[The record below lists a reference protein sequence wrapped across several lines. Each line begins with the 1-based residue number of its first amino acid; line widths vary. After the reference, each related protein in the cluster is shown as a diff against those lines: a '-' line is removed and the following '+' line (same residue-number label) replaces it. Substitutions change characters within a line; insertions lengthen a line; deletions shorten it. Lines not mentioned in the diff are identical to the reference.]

1 MRSSTARSGSNSTDD
16 RRSVVSGNS
25 STASTLVADSL
36 ASGKTATSQ
45 LRKFTAG
52 VGRPGLAREARDAV
66 RAALVAQNPLRKAP
80 ISEPV
85 DYEKFVNERSIQLE
99 NDPQREIV
107 LCPRDDIE
115 VTENCENLE
124 SSIQQEC
131 ETAIPMVKPSDI
143 KQAKWLLT
151 REALRFYTQPHR
163 SITFNYANFSG
174 DYSANNTSSC
184 IENETLSSLVFESD
198 MALEDERAAYG
209 ASLGIGSVGIVK
221 VSKILEFWLKIRESG
236 PKFPNF
242 GSFFIKFGVYLN
254 PKARF
259 QEGNLNILK
268 SDTPTFIDNLKSW
281 SSKKRYC
288 ILRRL
293 EGGECTFEIRK
304 AAQEAPK
311 IAPLKIGSAHIKSTK
326 KGKTVLEIRGGID
339 EKSACI
345 LLESEE
351 TQSLEDWLVALQ
363 TAIAFANKEDAL
375 SICSEL
381 DKGGTSKSSD
391 ANNAVA
397 TSSSSSAINGK
408 SKGADTES
416 IGSEDSSNSRTSEMQ
431 PWRGRNS
438 AARALQPPIVDRRNM
453 FSLYYRLQPLPSPSF
468 DPSTI
473 LQGSQGTKRPSF
485 TEIPSFSPVKMRKS
499 SSLKRETAQNRSMHQ
514 NPLLISIEFHGIS
527 IRLPNQNGILH
538 QIEPFFVRFF
548 VFDALDGRRICEEFQ
563 ILVNGDDLHVSEP
576 VFDSSCLVNGIK
588 RSLLVERTANRAL
601 LQLPP
606 TTQNHKDLWLV
617 VRVDRGLSADTA
629 AELYMKA
636 CSDAKTVAKLQKTIS
651 QSMTRLAG
659 HRQRFAWTAKPL
671 FPEFRSDVFT
681 TSGSTSS
688 TLTSPTTTVSGW
700 SRTSSDCLQLFR
712 CEPNRYSDVDLQKSL
727 LEFSKL
733 EKQSKLMVPNAS
745 ISVAVN
751 TRASITDYLNR
762 VNPSLYPL
770 NPWKPDD
777 SKGGPPVFQLQ
788 SFGDQPSHPHTTLTN
803 LLYVY
808 PMSLKYDSQKAF
820 SKARNISCNVRFVR
834 GDQAIPEKAM
844 VDRMSPSGPYCIS
857 STCSIQHHQQN
868 PVFGEEM
875 KTQLPLNLTTSDHL
889 LFSFSHISVAGN
901 SNLKSSESTETPIGY
916 SWLPLVWK
924 KDRLIMDNDEQEFA
938 LPVACDLPAN
948 YYRSKPTGMA
958 GKGEESHL
966 SEVRWVD
973 QKPLFRVRLRLCS
986 SVFTTD
992 SKLQTFFQ
1000 ACDRLSAKGIIGDAA
1015 DSLKRMVKSKSS
1027 SPPSDLQQQ
1036 QHPRSCSPIADS
1048 MQRSL
1053 SLEDPDQHP
1062 HMKHLLQ
1069 AIRLLSDVP
1078 FDRLLVYFPIVL
1090 GRLFAILPQA
1100 PTDQL
1105 AIATLR
1111 SIISI
1116 CDLCQ
1121 QNGRPRVVRRF
1132 VRHNFSDAA
1141 AREQFVS
1148 HDATIYAVI
1157 CRHLPTLMREMQ
1169 SEPPEELSKLY
1180 RQLWVLTD
1188 AVVASMSQTIC
1199 AEQLNKISQRD
1210 RFPPEILEQMGHL
1223 LEVAVPQ
1230 IVLKH
1235 KEMKEESRCANL
1247 ALAYF
1252 TRFALSFVDRGVVFR
1267 WIHFYI
1273 SRLDDTDF
1281 RALRDY
1287 KTDLLEI
1294 LCLHE
1299 HFVPLNLPVLI
1310 NCSSQIQRLNYSG
1323 GVIDSQMQTTNS
1335 SGAGFLSRFFNQIFN
1350 TPTLETNE
1358 TDRYASCSGEWHLS
1372 PSFAQNHFIVGLL
1385 LQELVACIRETKD
1398 YRKRPISLL
1407 RNLLA
1412 KHSFDKRYGDMTIQR
1427 RISML
1432 YAPVLT
1438 FALDHLHELIYEDSD
1453 DVDATP
1459 TGYRSFPT
1467 HHHSTMASLASA
1479 KSILRSSGANR
1490 YTEFSRGSPVR
1501 TSSPVPSTH
1510 STSRPPQ
1517 MPPPPPIGGQK
1528 TVPPPPSSST
1538 PLVEKLTEDEIQDI
1552 LICCVFILQRMPKR
1566 ILAALWS
1573 ENEGANAE
1581 KMIKLLELIV
1591 DVFRYRGKEH
1601 ALRRTAANSKT
1612 RSQFTLNLPGRA
1624 STSNRMSAEMM
1635 DEDPNA
1641 SGSTNSIPFR
1651 VLQLVNLS
1659 QEVALIVL
1667 DVAQTFAHQLAA
1679 SQRHRHWPH
1688 SESLFHSL
1696 LSLHLRLADEHWSE
1710 SVRLHVIAGLALF
1723 VNLFRARLFEGGPLE
1738 PLYMLIEKVLIQMAS
1753 RLPAV
1758 QAAAA
1763 ALLQLILRNGY
1774 EVAQGYFASQI
1785 LAQSVSPSTKIN
1797 NQANG
1802 GRKGVSSERLGRPGS
1817 QTGVALARLLGFQ
1830 SVLSNSAAFERGLS
1844 AVEALVDQRKATSF
1858 DLAVL
1863 DLLRQLRGVMT
1874 ATVALKDAANDP
1886 IRLADLHLQLADSY
1900 RGSAA
1905 LRSAWF
1911 DTLAELYE
1919 QDRWFAEAAVCHA
1932 HSVAIIARELE
1943 ERKDLEVDWRVFEWI
1958 NNQISETEQSQ
1969 GGDAGN
1975 VQPAGFTTENLG
1987 AKIDKTAAALLL
1999 AERFEAVGPL
2009 YRLIVPVLERNMN
2022 FTSLVSVYAE
2032 LQQTYSRAA
2041 EVRSSG
2047 KRHLG
2052 TYFRVRFYGENHF
2065 KQEHNTDWI
2074 YREMGLTSL
2083 AAFALEVKEKCQRQV
2098 GHDRVQ
2104 IEANEHLDMA
2114 KIDPTVAYVQ
2124 ITHVE
2129 PSVSADSASSSPR
2142 PPTVSNDFVLHTNLS
2157 EFSYECAMVENE
2169 RKVSKEPAIHEQILK
2184 RTVIRVSLGG
2194 FPSTRRRLPVISVN
2208 YEQFSP
2214 LEFACQKL
2222 NTKAEQIRKTLSAA
2236 SNGRRLDVKGLQLL
2250 LQGAVL
2256 PTVNAGPLAYA
2267 EVFTKDEQREKYGDE
2282 AIVKLRESFRNL
2294 MSACQLAIEANASAI
2309 GSDQQTY
2316 HEVLVSSFDAM
2327 HERLQTFF
2335 GASLRGNLEPD
2346 PSQLPRSAMHI
2357 LDMMGGVRN

>member
-1 MRSSTARSGSNSTDD
+1 MRSSTARSGSQSTDD

-25 STASTLVADSL
+25 STASTLIADSL
-36 ASGKTATSQ
+36 ASGKTHTSQ

-85 DYEKFVNERSIQLE
+85 DYEKFINERSIQLE
-99 NDPQREIV
+99 NDAQREIV
-107 LCPRDDIE
+107 LFPRDDIE
-115 VTENCENLE
+115 E
-124 SSIQQEC
+124 SSTQQEC
-131 ETAIPMVKPSDI
+131 ETAIPMVKPNDI

-151 REALRFYTQPHR
+151 REALRFYTTPQR
-163 SITFNYANFSG
+163 SIVFNYAKFSG
-174 DYSANNTSSC
+174 DYSANNTSSA

-209 ASLGIGSVGIVK
+209 ASMGNGAIGVVK
-221 VSKILEFWLKIRESG
+221 EG
-236 PKFPNF
+236 H
-242 GSFFIKFGVYLN
+242 LN
-254 PKARF
+254 VV
-259 QEGNLNILK
+259 K
-268 SDTPTFIDNLKSW
+268 SDTTLFDNLKS
-281 SSKKRYC
+281 STSKKRYC
-288 ILRRL
+288 VLRRL

-304 AAQEAPK
+304 TATEVPK
-311 IAPLKIGSAHIKSTK
+311 IPPLKVSTAQIKSTK
-326 KGKTVLEIRGGID
+326 KGKTVLEIRGGE
-339 EKSACI
+339 EKGAI
-345 LLESEE
+345 LLLESEE
-351 TQSLEDWLVALQ
+351 TQMLEEWLVALQ

-381 DKGGTSKSSD
+381 DKGGSKLSD
-391 ANNAVA
+391 ANAVA
-397 TSSSSSAINGK
+397 TSSSSSVVAGK
-408 SKGADTES
+408 SRAPDTES

-453 FSLYYRLQPLPSPSF
+453 FSLYYRLQPLPHSTFES
-468 DPSTI
+468 STI
-473 LQGSQGTKRPSF
+473 LPGNSAKRPTSS
-485 TEIPSFSPVKMRKS
+485 EISSMSPVKMRKT
-499 SSLKRETAQNRSMHQ
+499 SSLKRDNKITFLSPQ
-514 NPLLISIEFHGIS
+514 NPSNTPILVSIDFQGLTL
-527 IRLPNQNGILH
+527 RLPNLLGTLQ
-538 QIEPFFVRFF
+538 QIEPFFIRLF
-548 VFDALDGRRICEEFQ
+548 VFDAMDGRRICEEFQ
-563 ILVNGDDLHVSEP
+563 ILVNGDDLHVTEP
-576 VFDSSCLVNGIK
+576 VFDSSCKVNGIR
-588 RSLLVERTANRAL
+588 RSLLVERTASRAL

-606 TTQNHKDLWLV
+606 STINHRDLWLV
-617 VRVDRGLSADTA
+617 CRVDRVLSADTQ
-629 AELYMKA
+629 AELYMNSRSSSDPKA
-636 CSDAKTVAKLQKTIS
+636 VAKLQKTIS
-651 QSMTRLAG
+651 MSMTRLAG

-671 FPEFRSDVFT
+671 FPELRNDSYP
-681 TSGSTSS
+681 S
-688 TLTSPTTTVSGW
+688 TLTTSSSTSPIPPSSTTSTLSGW
-700 SRTSSDCLQLFR
+700 SRSGADQLQLFR
-712 CEPNRYSDVDLQKSL
+712 CESNRYSDADLQKSL

-733 EKQSKLMVPNAS
+733 EKQSKMIVPNAS
-745 ISVAVN
+745 ISISLN
-751 TRASITDYLNR
+751 TRANVLDYLNR

-770 NPWKPDD
+770 NPWKPEEANA
-777 SKGGPPVFQLQ
+777 PPVFQLQ
-788 SFGDQPSHPHTTLTN
+788 TFGDQPNQPHTSLTN
-803 LLYVY
+803 LLYIY
-808 PMSLKYDSQKAF
+808 PLGLKYDSQKAF
-820 SKARNISCNVRFVR
+820 SKARNISCTVRFVR
-834 GDQAIPEKAM
+834 GEEAIPEKAM
-844 VDRMSPSGPYCIS
+844 VDRMSAAGPYCIS
-857 STCSIQHHQQN
+857 STCSVQHHQQN

-901 SNLKSSESTETPIGY
+901 SNLKASESTETPIGY

-924 KDRLIMDNDEQEFA
+924 KDRLVLESDEQEFA
-938 LPVACDLPAN
+938 LPVAIDLPSH
-948 YYRSKPTGMA
+948 YYRTKPTGMM
-958 GKGEESHL
+958 GKGEESA

-973 QKPLFRVRLRLCS
+973 QKPLFRVRLRLVS

-992 SKLQTFFQ
+992 SKLQSFFQ

-1027 SPPSDLQQQ
+1027 SPPSDLLS

-1048 MQRSL
+1048 MQRSM
-1053 SLEDPDQHP
+1053 SLEDADQHP
-1062 HMKHLLQ
+1062 HLKHLLQ
-1069 AIRLLSDVP
+1069 TIRLLSDVP
-1078 FDRLLVYFPIVL
+1078 FDRLLVYLPIVL

-1105 AIATLR
+1105 AIATMR

-1116 CDLCQ
+1116 CDMCC
-1121 QNGRPRVVRRF
+1121 QNGKPHVVRRF
-1132 VRHNFSDAA
+1132 VKANFSDAA

-1148 HDATIYAVI
+1148 HDATIYSVI

-1169 SEPPEELSKLY
+1169 SEPEQLGQLY

-1188 AVVASMSQTIC
+1188 AVVKSMAQTMC
-1199 AEQLNKISQRD
+1199 SEQLNKISQRD
-1210 RFPPEILEQMGHL
+1210 RFPPEILEQMGHV
-1223 LEVAVPQ
+1223 LEVGVPQ

-1235 KEMKEESRCANL
+1235 KEMREESRCANL

-1252 TRFALSFVDRGVVFR
+1252 TRFAMSFVDRGVVFR

-1273 SRLDDTDF
+1273 SRLDDTDY

-1299 HFVPLNLPVLI
+1299 HHVPLNLPVLI
-1310 NCSSQIQRLNYSG
+1310 NGASQIQRLNYSG
-1323 GVIDSQMQTTNS
+1323 GVIDTQIQTTNS
-1335 SGAGFLSRFFNQIFN
+1335 SGSGFLSRFFNQIFN

-1372 PSFAQNHFIVGLL
+1372 PSFAQNHFVVGLL
-1385 LQELVACIRETKD
+1385 MQELVACIRETKD

-1412 KHSFDKRYGDMTIQR
+1412 KHSFDRRYGDMTIQR
-1427 RISML
+1427 RIAML

-1438 FALDHLHELIYEDSD
+1438 FALDHLHEFESEEFE

-1459 TGYRSFPT
+1459 TGYRSFSA
-1467 HHHSTMASLASA
+1467 HHSAPSATIATSASS
-1479 KSILRSSGANR
+1479 KSVSKWRNR
-1490 YTEFSRGSPVR
+1490 YSEVQQFSRGSPVR

-1517 MPPPPPIGGQK
+1517 MPPPPPATNGK
-1528 TVPPPPSSST
+1528 AVPPPPSSAT

-1566 ILAALWS
+1566 ILAALWT
-1573 ENEGANAE
+1573 ENDGANAE
-1581 KMIKLLELIV
+1581 KMIRLLELIV

-1612 RSQFTLNLPGRA
+1612 RSLFTLNLPSRV
-1624 STSNRMSAEMM
+1624 STATTPNRMSAEMM
-1635 DEDPNA
+1635 AGEEDMNA

-1774 EVAQGYFASQI
+1774 EVAQGYFASQV
-1785 LAQSVSPSTKIN
+1785 LAQSVSPSTSKIN
-1797 NQANG
+1797 QG

-1844 AVEALVDQRKATSF
+1844 AVEALVDTRKATSF

-1919 QDRWFAEAAVCHA
+1919 QDRWFAEASVCHA

-1943 ERKDLEVDWRVFEWI
+1943 EKKELEVDWRVFNWI
-1958 NNQISETEQSQ
+1958 NNQIAETEQSL

-1987 AKIDKTAAALLL
+1987 AKIDKTAAALML

-2009 YRLIVPVLERNMN
+2009 YRLIVPVLEKNMN

-2052 TYFRVRFYGENHF
+2052 AYFRVRFYGEQHF
-2065 KQEHNTDWI
+2065 RQEHNTDWI
-2074 YREMGLTSL
+2074 YREVGLTSL
-2083 AAFALEVKEKCQRQV
+2083 ATFSLEIKAKCQRQV
-2098 GHDRVQ
+2098 GHERVQ
-2104 IEANEHLDMA
+2104 IEANEQLDLA

-2129 PSVSADSASSSPR
+2129 PSSSDRPTSSASP
-2142 PPTVSNDFVLHTNLS
+2142 VANDFLVHTNLC
-2157 EFSYECAMVENE
+2157 EFSYEIAMIEND
-2169 RKVSKEPAIHEQILK
+2169 RKLSREPAIHEQSLK
-2184 RTVIRVSLGG
+2184 RTIIKVNSGG
-2194 FPSTRRRLPVISVN
+2194 FPSTRRRLPVASVH

-2256 PTVNAGPLAYA
+2256 PTVNAGPLSYA
-2267 EVFTKDEQREKYGDE
+2267 EVFTKDDQREKYGED

-2294 MSACQLAIEANASAI
+2294 MNACQLAIEANASAI

-2335 GASLRGNLEPD
+2335 GASLRGSLEPD
-2346 PSQLPRSAMHI
+2346 GPSQLPRSAMHI